1 MAYVEM
7 FGRDAG
13 RFADA
18 VARMDECPLG
28 AAALAGTSFPI
39 DRAATAKALGFAR
52 PTANSLDSVSA
63 RDFALEALAAGAI
76 CATHLSRLA
85 EEIVLWVSP
94 GFGFITLS
102 DAFTTGSSIM
112 PQKRNP
118 DAAELIR
125 AKAGRILGSL
135 VNLTVVMKGLPLAY
149 GKDMQEDKP
158 PVFEAF
164 DALDLSL
171 AAMTGMIADLTPN
184 RAAMAA
190 AAGQGFSTATDM
202 ADWLVRTL
210 NMPFREA
217 HHVTGRAVARAEAL
231 GLDLQALPLAEL
243 QALDA
248 RITENLR
255 AVLAPADS
263 IASRSS
269 LGGTAPREVRR
280 QISLWKARLAP

>member
-1 MAYVEM
+1 
-7 FGRDAG
+7 
-13 RFADA
+13 
-18 VARMDECPLG
+18 
-28 AAALAGTSFPI
+28 
-39 DRAATAKALGFAR
+39 
-52 PTANSLDSVSA
+52 
-63 RDFALEALAAGAI
+63 
-76 CATHLSRLA
+76 
-85 EEIVLWVSP
+85 
-94 GFGFITLS
+94 
-102 DAFTTGSSIM
+102 
-112 PQKRNP
+112 
-118 DAAELIR
+118 
-125 AKAGRILGSL
+125 
-135 VNLTVVMKGLPLAY
+135 LTVVMKGLPLAY